1 MDAVGKYLTVPKTI
15 WLRGSSP
22 RSAVAEAVGEFGRL
36 AYRFSLVLAAVAL
49 LIATAFALAIS
60 EPMSQRLLSVLFLGI
75 LPAVV
80 AWIIGLIS
88 FWVLQLVGSIYDPI
102 ASASSSISQLLIRHI
117 RRRVLPA
124 P

>member
-1 MDAVGKYLTVPKTI
+1 
-15 WLRGSSP
+15 
-22 RSAVAEAVGEFGRL
+22 
-36 AYRFSLVLAAVAL
+36 
-49 LIATAFALAIS
+49 
-60 EPMSQRLLSVLFLGI
+60 LSVLFLGI